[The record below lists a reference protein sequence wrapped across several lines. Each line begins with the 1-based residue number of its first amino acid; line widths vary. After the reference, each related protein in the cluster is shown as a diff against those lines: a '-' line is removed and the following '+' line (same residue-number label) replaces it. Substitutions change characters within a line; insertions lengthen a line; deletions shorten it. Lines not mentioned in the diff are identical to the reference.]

1 MKVAAS
7 GIMQG
12 QDMLAAQLT
21 SAMALIYPF
30 IDSMDSYEDS
40 LMQGKLGHWER
51 AVSPRGLS
59 Y

>member
-1 MKVAAS
+1 
-7 GIMQG
+7 MQG